1 MKTHMF
7 TDFKLNFKFKLNL
20 MKTHLLRDFKLN
32 LMKTNLS
39 RDFPLSRLL
48 TLLTVTGLRT

>member
-1 MKTHMF
+1 MF
-7 TDFKLNFKFKLNL
+7 TDFKLNLKFKLNL